1 MIFPV
6 VKAIDIATAIE
17 WYEHF
22 LGFTCIYRNKIQD
35 TEFAVI
41 EKGKLKI
48 YIRKNETNSLDQD
61 SLIIEVND
69 LKKAYSECDAAGV
82 IFTSGIEKS
91 NFGGQQFSLK
101 DYDHNNVIFINGT

>member
-17 WYEHF
+17 WYEYF

-41 EKGKLKI
+41 EKGKLKNL
-48 YIRKNETNSLDQD
+48 Y
-61 SLIIEVND
+61 
-69 LKKAYSECDAAGV
+69 
-82 IFTSGIEKS
+82 
-91 NFGGQQFSLK
+91 
-101 DYDHNNVIFINGT
+101 